1 MAMIDRELYMKKIRP
16 FIDKDI
22 VKVMTGI
29 RRCGKSVM
37 LQLIQ
42 QELLNRG
49 IKKTQTLSLN
59 FESRMLPCEK
69 HVDAVFQYIKQF
81 IEKASGKT
89 YLFFD
94 EIQDLKGWEELV
106 NSLQIDFE
114 VDIYITGSNGKLL
127 SGELATYL
135 GGRYI
140 EISIYPFSYREVL
153 DITQQ
158 PSSSAA
164 FLQYLTY
171 GGMPFIYHN
180 QLRDEMAMQYLEDI
194 FDSIILKD
202 ITQRNRLRDIGMFKM
217 ILQYLIANVGNTFS
231 STSIRKYL
239 KNEGRTISSETLY
252 NYLEYCQEAC
262 VLQLVPRV
270 DLIRKKL
277 LQFQE
282 KIYLV
287 DHGFRQAIYGNNQ
300 RDIQQIL
307 ENIVYMEL
315 VHRGYKVFVG
325 KTHQLEVD
333 LVVERSSERF
343 YVQVAY
349 LLADER
355 TVEREF
361 GALETI
367 PDNFPKYVV
376 TMDEINRSRNGIKH
390 VNIRQFLLMDCY
402 G

>member
-1 MAMIDRELYMKKIRP
+1 MIDRELYMKKIRP

-49 IKKTQTLSLN
+49 IKKMQILSLN

-140 EISIYPFSYREVL
+140 EVSIYPFSYREVL

-158 PSSSAA
+158 PSSSEA

-171 GGMPFIYHN
+171 GGMPFIYQN

-231 STSIRKYL
+231 TTSIR
-239 KNEGRTISSETLY
+239 
-252 NYLEYCQEAC
+252 
-262 VLQLVPRV
+262 
-270 DLIRKKL
+270 
-277 LQFQE
+277 
-282 KIYLV
+282 
-287 DHGFRQAIYGNNQ
+287 
-300 RDIQQIL
+300 
-307 ENIVYMEL
+307 
-315 VHRGYKVFVG
+315 
-325 KTHQLEVD
+325 
-333 LVVERSSERF
+333 
-343 YVQVAY
+343 
-349 LLADER
+349 
-355 TVEREF
+355 
-361 GALETI
+361 
-367 PDNFPKYVV
+367 
-376 TMDEINRSRNGIKH
+376 
-390 VNIRQFLLMDCY
+390 
-402 G
+402 